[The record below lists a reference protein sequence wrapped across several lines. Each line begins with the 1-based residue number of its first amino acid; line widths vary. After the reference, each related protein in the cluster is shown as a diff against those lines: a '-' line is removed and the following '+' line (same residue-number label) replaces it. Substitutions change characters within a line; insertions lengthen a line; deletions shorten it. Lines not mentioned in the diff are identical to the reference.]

1 MSELES
7 LIAKKINEAIDKV
20 ISIRTAQNLSPAQD
34 PNVDLLKTG
43 KDITEYLGMCWNSFK
58 SAYNRGEFGNAA
70 WSVEKKYYFRKS
82 LFKKPEVL

>member
-1 MSELES
+1 MNEFEK
-7 LIAKKINEAIDKV
+7 LIEKKIGEAIDKV
-20 ISIRTAQNLSPAQD
+20 VAVRTSQNLSPAND
-34 PNVDLLKTG
+34 PSVDLLKTG

-82 LFKKPEVL
+82 LFQKQ